1 MQFALILPLNDNGNK
16 HCKKFLERIPATDGG
31 LKPFAPQKPGS
42 RNCAAWQ
49 RALQII
55 LDFADKL
62 SKRNI
67 I

>member
-1 MQFALILPLNDNGNK
+1 MQVKLYIGVIEK
-16 HCKKFLERIPATDGG
+16 ERIRLLNTMKIQLTRLIREIDHSSA
-31 LKPFAPQKPGS
+31 PGS

-55 LDFADKL
+55 LDLADKS